1 MWSFT
6 QIFGGISVLFLLP
19 LISSFL
25 FLKFSSMRKPHFFS
39 IGSGIILSAVFLR
52 VLPESIHIANS
63 ELIPPLILGGVIVSI
78 FLDKIN
84 FLKKDHISRES
95 LACWEC
101 DEPFS
106 YKISVGLG
114 MHYLIDGF
122 FLGGFLLS
130 SKSYLVVIL
139 LIAVHKF
146 LDGFILSL
154 IYSGHDIR
162 KSMKFISIISTS
174 NLIGFILAI
183 IGINIEGI
191 AIVFAPVSAGI
202 LTYVAIHD
210 FIPVFNSTS
219 DFILFF
225 IGVLISGI
233 LINFIPH

>member
-1 MWSFT
+1 
-6 QIFGGISVLFLLP
+6 
-19 LISSFL
+19 
-25 FLKFSSMRKPHFFS
+25 MRKPHFFS

-130 SKSYLVVIL
+130 SKSYFVVIL

-162 KSMKFISIISTS
+162 KSMKFISITSTS

-219 DFILFF
+219 DLILFF

>member
-1 MWSFT
+1 
-6 QIFGGISVLFLLP
+6 
-19 LISSFL
+19 
-25 FLKFSSMRKPHFFS
+25 MRKPHFFS

-219 DFILFF
+219 DLILFF

>member
-1 MWSFT
+1 MWSFI

-25 FLKFSSMRKPHFFS
+25 FLKFSSMRKSYFFS

-154 IYSGHDIR
+154 IYSGHNLK

-174 NLIGFILAI
+174 NLLGFILAI

-191 AIVFAPVSAGI
+191 AIIFAPVSAGI